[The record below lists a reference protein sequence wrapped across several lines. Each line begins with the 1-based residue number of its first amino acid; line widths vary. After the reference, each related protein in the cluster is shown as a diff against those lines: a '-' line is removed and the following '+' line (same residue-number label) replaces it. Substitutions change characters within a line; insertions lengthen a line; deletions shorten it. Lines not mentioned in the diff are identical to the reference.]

1 MSRPRLPTAIELAH
15 QLIRERLS
23 PGDTAVDATVGNGH
37 DTVFLASI
45 VGAGGRVIGFDIQET
60 AIQITAAKASGF
72 PHVTLHVE
80 SHESIGKYVTGGV
93 QAVMFNLGYLPGGD
107 KSITTRPESTIKA
120 LNLSTNLLSGGGL
133 ITIAVYGGHPGGDQE
148 ATALEEWSRQLTQ
161 ERFGVAKYQFL
172 NQRNSPPYLLVI
184 GRR

>member
-1 MSRPRLPTAIELAH
+1 MSRPRLPSAVELAH

-23 PGDTAVDATVGNGH
+23 QGDTAVDATVGNGH

-45 VGAGGRVIGFDIQET
+45 VGSEGRVIGFDIQEE
-60 AIQITAAKASGF
+60 AIRKTVAKTSGF
-72 PHVTLHVE
+72 NQVTLHLE
-80 SHESIGKYVTGGV
+80 SHELIGKLVSGEV

-133 ITIAVYGGHPGGDQE
+133 ITIAVYGGHPGGEQE
-148 ATALEEWSRQLTQ
+148 ATALEEWSRQLPQ
-161 ERFGVAKYQFL
+161 EGFGVAKYQFL